1 MLTDIAEARTLARA
15 MHGHLHAV
23 SEAAHRR
30 RAVPARPGDHRL
42 LVLQR
47 SAGNR
52 AVTAWVRGDAPVV
65 QRCGGETHPGCPC
78 AEHGA
83 AGDEVVSRLVELQ
96 RAPDGMLA
104 RGSSGEQVRAVQVD
118 LNALGATP
126 QLEPDG
132 KFGGGTDT
140 AVRVFQRAHRL
151 KPDGIVGPATS
162 TMIRNE
168 RAIKGA
174 NFLVPCHTP
183 EKPGP
188 DGPEAK
194 ALDEEVDRRGGNLL
208 GEPGAAKVNLTL
220 ILTSDPQDQ
229 AEAAAVGGK
238 VVTVGSIAALKA
250 ELDKHPNIGLLA
262 IISHGGLDGT
272 VRIGGTNE
280 KLDTIT
286 AALTKRTA
294 GTIDRVQF
302 LGCNIGR
309 DVGGMKTLKAQV
321 GASAVEGVNCFLETQ
336 QLSPARRQGGKGKA
350 ILTAADLPPGMSK
363 AEFGGLLKTLIPG
376 HLDVNNHKINNPDCA
391 LGFGPGEKLATIDAE
406 KLADLYFARN
416 GGLIFRATP
425 GGTCWS
431 ELKFDQP
438 DKDKCKRTQA

>member
-1 MLTDIAEARTLARA
+1 VINARVRTVRA
-15 MHGHLHAV
+15 PRASTAGRTGVAAV
-23 SEAAHRR
+23 AH
-30 RAVPARPGDHRL
+30 PL
-42 LVLQR
+42 LRLQR
-47 SAGNR
+47 TAGNA
-52 AVTAWVRGDAPVV
+52 AVG
-65 QRCGGETHPGCPC
+65 
-78 AEHGA
+78 
-83 AGDEVVSRLVELQ
+83 RLVELQ

-208 GEPGAAKVNLTL
+208 GEPGAAKVNLTV

-272 VRIGGTNE
+272 VRIGGANE

>member
-1 MLTDIAEARTLARA
+1 
-15 MHGHLHAV
+15 
-23 SEAAHRR
+23 
-30 RAVPARPGDHRL
+30 
-42 LVLQR
+42 
-47 SAGNR
+47 
-52 AVTAWVRGDAPVV
+52 
-65 QRCGGETHPGCPC
+65 
-78 AEHGA
+78 
-83 AGDEVVSRLVELQ
+83 
-96 RAPDGMLA
+96 MLA
-104 RGSSGEQVRAVQVD
+104 RGSSGEQVRATQID

-140 AVRVFQRAHRL
+140 AVRCFQRAHRL

-162 TMIRNE
+162 TMLRNE

-194 ALDEEVDRRGGNLL
+194 ALDEQVDRRGGNLL

-220 ILTSDPQDQ
+220 ILTSDAMDSD
-229 AEAAAVGGK
+229 EAAAVGGK
-238 VVTVGSIAALKA
+238 VVRVASIAALNA
-250 ELDKHPNIGLLA
+250 ELEKHKNIGLLA

-272 VRIGGTNE
+272 VRIGGANE

-286 AALTKRTA
+286 AALTKRGA

-309 DVGGMKTLKAQV
+309 DTGGMKTLKGQV
-321 GASAVEGVNCFLETQ
+321 GASAVEGVNCFPETQ
-336 QLSPARRQGGKGKA
+336 RSARPAPGRAGQGDPHGGRPAARHDQGAVRR
-350 ILTAADLPPGMSK
+350 
-363 AEFGGLLKTLIPG
+363 LLKTLIPG
-376 HLDVNNHKINNPDCA
+376 HVDVNNHKIANPDCA
-391 LGFGPGEKLATIDAE
+391 LGFAPGEKLATVDAE

-416 GGLIFRATP
+416 GGLIFRTTP
-425 GGTCWS
+425 AGRAG
-431 ELKFDQP
+431 
-438 DKDKCKRTQA
+438 RT

>member
-1 MLTDIAEARTLARA
+1 VTGIAEARTLARA

-23 SEAAHRR
+23 AEAAHRR

-47 SAGNR
+47 AAGNR

-126 QLEPDG
+126 QLEPDA

-208 GEPGAAKVNLTL
+208 GEPGAAKVNLTV

-336 QLSPARRQGGKGKA
+336 QLSPGRRQGGKGKA